1 MLKLSFE
8 EVKIKIIHSGV
19 GSISESDVMLASAS
33 NAIIIGFNTRP
44 DSNARKL
51 AEQDRVDMRL
61 YRIIYEV
68 IEDIE
73 KAVSG
78 LLKPQYREVIL
89 GQAEVR
95 RVFKV
100 SRLGSIAGS
109 YITEGKITRNATIRL
124 IRDGKVIHEGGID
137 TLKRFKDDVREVVS
151 GYECGILLENFND
164 IHEGDILEAFIMERI
179 NP

>member
-1 MLKLSFE
+1 M
-8 EVKIKIIHSGV
+8 
-19 GSISESDVMLASAS
+19 
-33 NAIIIGFNTRP
+33 
-44 DSNARKL
+44 
-51 AEQDRVDMRL
+51 
-61 YRIIYEV
+61 
-68 IEDIE
+68 
-73 KAVSG
+73 
-78 LLKPQYREVIL
+78 
-89 GQAEVR
+89 R

-109 YITEGKITRNATIRL
+109 YITEGKITRSATIRL

-137 TLKRFKDDVREVVS
+137 TLKRFKDAVREVVR